1 MDIDL
6 NLNNYSMDDLK
17 KLFGLSSSFSILELE
32 QQKQILLE
40 RLMHI
45 NANQQIQNE
54 ILLFLNSAKDE
65 LLKQLDIIPKQN
77 TPFMYSNPSN
87 FFQGTINPLE
97 KRLVTK
103 TVCID
108 TLFRSNY
115 IATKST
121 DFTYTFPET
130 INNVV
135 SMKIKAVEIPTA
147 WYSVSEEKKNNKF
160 LIIVNNPTP
169 QDFEIVIPDGIYEY
183 NYAVN
188 TNSGYETIV
197 DIINTQLVNSTIQL
211 RCKLIS
217 NKVEFYWSSDV
228 YSKPFTLDFT
238 NYGRMITCKSTEGVS
253 LGWILGFKED
263 IYTDETY
270 YLSESFYNPIVNN
283 YFFVDVDDFHN
294 NHSTDSVI
302 SAVRTHNGILSYLGN
317 NIMARI
323 PFYNYSN
330 SIGTS
335 VSSEFYVLNKR
346 EYFGPVRLERMNI
359 RLLDKFGKVINLNG
373 TDYSIVFEIIQL
385 YS

>member
-17 KLFGLSSSFSILELE
+17 RLFGLSSSFSILEVE

-40 RLMHI
+40 RLIQFNVNPQM
-45 NANQQIQNE
+45 QNE
-54 ILLFLNSAKDE
+54 ILLFLNSAKDT
-65 LLKQLDIIPKQN
+65 LINQMNIIPKPD
-77 TPFMYSNPSN
+77 TPFVYSNPSN

-97 KRLVTK
+97 KRLITK

-135 SMKIKAVEIPTA
+135 SMKIKAIEIPTS
-147 WYSVSEEKKNNKF
+147 WYTVSEEKKNNKF
-160 LIIVNNPTP
+160 LIIYSTNQVYE
-169 QDFEIVIPDGIYEY
+169 FVIPDGIYD
-183 NYAVN
+183 YA
-188 TNSGYETIV
+188 SGGTIV
-197 DIINTQLVNSTIQL
+197 DIINTQLIDKTLQL
-211 RCKLIS
+211 RCRLKS
-217 NKVEFYWSSDV
+217 YKVEFYWPVGEDSTT
-228 YSKPFTLDFT
+228 FTLDFT

-263 IYTDETY
+263 IYTGETY
-270 YLSESFYNPIVNN
+270 YLSESFYNPLINT

-302 SAVRTHNGILSYLGN
+302 SAVRTHNGVLSYLGN

-323 PFYNYSN
+323 PFSNYSN
-330 SIGTS
+330 SIGLG

-346 EYFGPVRLERMNI
+346 EYFGPVRLERMTI
-359 RLLDKFGKVINLNG
+359 RLLDRFGKVIDLNG